1 MNNRTDIKT
10 ASGGIRGKLTDKAIK
25 AFVGKA
31 ARGKKLADGGG
42 LHLFITPAGGA
53 TWRVKYRIEG
63 KEKIYSVGPYPLVS
77 LAAARVELGEV
88 KALLLENKDPVTARR
103 VNRAATVAGSDNTF
117 KAVAKEWLAMKQK
130 EWSAVHY
137 SKSQRALERDI
148 YPSLGNLPVASITP
162 AIVAK
167 AIEDIHKRDVLETAT
182 RILQHLNGVFRYA
195 QAKGLCRDNP
205 AGPAREILPRKK
217 DNGRMP
223 ALLDWASL
231 GDVLRRAEMARL
243 SPSVRMAHRLCA
255 FTAARIGNVVNAEW
269 REFHL
274 DDEQPV
280 WIIPRAKMKVA
291 TRDIDHRIP
300 LCTEI
305 AAELRQWQEVFGRKG
320 YVFPSPA
327 GGKHIGRESIE
338 KVYRV
343 TLTLAGK
350 HSPHGWR
357 SAFSTLA
364 RDQGFQRDVVELALD
379 HAHDNQVA
387 RAYDR
392 GERFTQRVELFNWWG
407 EQLATAQ
414 RGEKIIPLPE
424 NREVA
429 A

>member
-1 MNNRTDIKT
+1 MENRTDKKT
-10 ASGGIRGKLTDKAIK
+10 PSGGIRGKLTDKAVK

-42 LHLFITPAGGA
+42 LYLFITPAGGT
-53 TWRVKYRIEG
+53 TWRVKYRMEG

-88 KALLLENKDPVTARR
+88 KSLLLENKDPVTARR
-103 VNRAATVAGSDNTF
+103 LNRAATAAESDNTF
-117 KAVAKEWLAMKQK
+117 KAIAQNWLAMKQG

-137 SKSQRALERDI
+137 AKSRRALERDI
-148 YPSLGNLPVASITP
+148 YPALGNLPISSITP
-162 AIVAK
+162 AMVAT
-167 AIEDIHKRDVLETAT
+167 AIEDIHKRDVLETAM
-182 RILQHLNGVFRYA
+182 RILQHMNGVFRYA
-195 QAKGLCRDNP
+195 QAKGLCHDNP
-205 AGPAREILPRKK
+205 AGPVREILPRKK
-217 DNGRMP
+217 NSGRMP
-223 ALLDWASL
+223 ALLDWAAL
-231 GDVLRRAEMARL
+231 GDLLRRAEMARL
-243 SPSVRMAHRLCA
+243 SPAVRMAHRLCA

-291 TRDIDHRIP
+291 DRGIDHRVP
-300 LCTEI
+300 LCPEI
-305 AAELRQWQEVFGRKG
+305 AAELIQWRQIVGRKG
-320 YVFPSPA
+320 YMFPSPA

-343 TLTLAGK
+343 TLQLDGK

-364 RDQGFQRDVVELALD
+364 RDQGFDRDVVELALD
-379 HAHDNQVA
+379 HAHDNEVA

-392 GERFTQRVELFNWWG
+392 GERFTQRVELLNWWG
-407 EQLATAQ
+407 KQLSTAQ
-414 RGEKIIPLPE
+414 NGARVIPLK
-424 NREVA
+424 VA
-429 A
+429 

>member
-1 MNNRTDIKT
+1 M
-10 ASGGIRGKLTDKAIK
+10 AGGIGGKLTDKAVK
-25 AFVGKA
+25 AFVAKA
-31 ARGKKLADGGG
+31 ECGKKLADGGG
-42 LHLFITPAGGA
+42 LHLFVTPAGGT
-53 TWRVKYRIEG
+53 TWRIKYRIDG
-63 KEKIYSVGPYPLVS
+63 KEKIYSIGPYPLVS

-88 KALLLENKDPVTARR
+88 KALLLENRDPVTARR
-103 VNRAATVAGSDNTF
+103 VNRASNAACADNTF
-117 KAVAKEWLAMKQK
+117 QAVASEWLAMKQK
-130 EWSAVHY
+130 EWSAGHY
-137 SKSQRALERDI
+137 TKSARAFERDI
-148 YPSLGNLPVASITP
+148 YPAIGKLPVANITP

-167 AIEDIHKRDVLETAT
+167 AVEDIHKRDVLETAT

-205 AGPAREILPRKK
+205 ASAAREILPRKK

-255 FTAARIGNVVNAEW
+255 FSSARIGNVVNAEW

-300 LCTEI
+300 LSPEI
-305 AAELRQWQEVFGRKG
+305 AAELRQWREVFGSRG
-320 YVFPSPA
+320 FVFPSPQ

-343 TLTLAGK
+343 TLKLEGK

-364 RDQGFQRDVVELALD
+364 RDQGFARDVVELALD
-379 HAHDNQVA
+379 HAHDNDVA

-407 EQLATAQ
+407 EQLASAQ
-414 RGEKIIPLPE
+414 RGAKIIPLPGKAV
-424 NREVA
+424 VA

>member
-1 MNNRTDIKT
+1 M
-10 ASGGIRGKLTDKAIK
+10 AGGIFGKLSDKAVK
-25 AFVGKA
+25 AFVANA
-31 ARGKKLADGGG
+31 AAGKKLADGGG
-42 LHLFITPAGGA
+42 LYLFNPPAGSA
-53 TWRVKYRIEG
+53 NWRIKYRIEG

-77 LAAARVELGEV
+77 LAAARVELAEV

-103 VNRAATVAGSDNTF
+103 VNRAATAAGSDNTF
-117 KAVAKEWLAMKQK
+117 KAVAQEWLAMKQK
-130 EWSAVHY
+130 EWSAIHY

-148 YPSLGNLPVASITP
+148 YPALGNLPVASITP

-167 AIEDIHKRDVLETAT
+167 AIEEINKRDVLETAM

-217 DNGRMP
+217 DSGRMP
-223 ALLDWASL
+223 ALLDWTAL

-291 TRDIDHRIP
+291 TRDIDHRVP
-300 LCTEI
+300 LCPEI
-305 AAELRQWQEVFGRKG
+305 AAELRQWQGVFGGRG
-320 YVFPSPA
+320 FVFPSPT
-327 GGKHIGRESIE
+327 GNKYIGRESIE

-343 TLTLAGK
+343 TLDLEGK

-364 RDQGFQRDVVELALD
+364 RDQGFARDAVELALD
-379 HAHDNQVA
+379 HAHDNEVA

-407 EQLATAQ
+407 KQLAAAQ
-414 RGEKIIPLPE
+414 RGAQIIPLTKPAE
-424 NREVA
+424 MVA
-429 A
+429 

>member
-1 MNNRTDIKT
+1 M
-10 ASGGIRGKLTDKAIK
+10 AGGIFGRLSDKAVK
-25 AFVGKA
+25 AFVAKA
-31 ARGKKLADGGG
+31 GPGKKLADGGG
-42 LHLFITPAGGA
+42 LYLFIPPAGSA
-53 TWRVKYRIEG
+53 NWRVKYRIEG

-77 LAAARVELGEV
+77 LAAARVALGEV
-88 KALLLENKDPVTARR
+88 KAQLLENKDAVAERR
-103 VNRAATVAGSDNTF
+103 VNRAEAAAGSDNTF
-117 KAVAKEWLAMKQK
+117 KAVAQEWLTMKQR

-137 SKSQRALERDI
+137 TKSARAFERDI
-148 YPSLGNLPVASITP
+148 YPAFGNLPIARITP

-182 RILQHLNGVFRYA
+182 RILQHLNRVFRYA

-217 DNGRMP
+217 DTGRMP
-223 ALLDWASL
+223 ALLELTAL
-231 GDVLRRAEMARL
+231 GDILRRAEMARL

-274 DDEQPV
+274 DEQPV

-291 TRDIDHRIP
+291 TRDIDHRVP
-300 LCTEI
+300 LGPEI
-305 AAELRQWQEVFGRKG
+305 AAELRQWQSVFGRKG

-327 GGKHIGRESIE
+327 GGNYIGRESIE

-343 TLTLAGK
+343 TLGLEGK

-364 RDQGFQRDVVELALD
+364 RDNCFARDVVELALD
-379 HAHDNQVA
+379 HAHDNEVA

-407 EQLATAQ
+407 EQLAAAQ
-414 RGEKIIPLPE
+414 RGARVIPLTKPAE
-424 NREVA
+424 MVA
-429 A
+429 